1 MSGDGVAAEG
11 DEDDDS
17 VGTQEYDDLD
27 GLQRAENI
35 GQTEEGDSVNR
46 YRSCGAGGRRGEDGK
61 EGGGGWSRVS
71 GVGAGRGRGMGIG
84 RWGLS

>member
-1 MSGDGVAAEG
+1 MSGDGVAADG

-46 YRSCGAGGRRGEDGK
+46 YSNCGAGGSGERIGSK
-61 EGGGGWSRVS
+61 EIGVGAGQVS
-71 GVGAGRGRGMGIG
+71 GVGAGRGRG
-84 RWGLS
+84 